1 MGSQEEHVSSTEQAQ
16 AAGFISVA
24 DSSELI
30 GSSLLRY
37 CSCYRKMSSGHSNDY
52 RKGPEGGN
60 EDTGYF
66 SLSGADSAGKSV
78 RLDALIGGLVIHT
91 K

>member
-1 MGSQEEHVSSTEQAQ
+1 
-16 AAGFISVA
+16 
-24 DSSELI
+24 
-30 GSSLLRY
+30 
-37 CSCYRKMSSGHSNDY
+37 MSSGHSNDY

-66 SLSGADSAGKSV
+66 SLSGADSAGKAV
-78 RLDALIGGLVIHT
+78 WLDTLIGGLVIHT